1 MGLLCDKT
9 FLVQMQYTHL
19 LTSGVEPMTSQSM
32 DITTA
37 QLGEPLN
44 FIGVTDRKMGE
55 ELLKEEK

>member
-1 MGLLCDKT
+1 
-9 FLVQMQYTHL
+9 
-19 LTSGVEPMTSQSM
+19 MTSQSM

-44 FIGVTDRKMGE
+44 PIGVTDRKIGE